1 MVGTGRRIKLA
12 YNEFTMRIDD
22 DRDFINNIDM
32 YEAQTTAPK
41 SDNERMMNQIQNSLN
56 SNNKGYNPIDIE
68 TGKVIPNG
76 MVSGKSIDTMSRLR
90 ALVDDE

>member
-1 MVGTGRRIKLA
+1 MKHKRLH
-12 YNEFTMRIDD
+12 
-22 DRDFINNIDM
+22 
-32 YEAQTTAPK
+32 Q

-76 MVSGKSIDTMSRLR
+76 MVSGKY
-90 ALVDDE
+90 